1 MSTYLN
7 DYDYFLPEEL
17 IGQKPREPRDSAKLM
32 LIDRKTGSI
41 EHKHFYNIID
51 YLQKGDVL
59 VRNATKVIPARIF
72 GHKDTGG
79 VLEILLIKR
88 ISLDTWEC
96 LLKPAKKLKLGQ
108 KLYIGENKELIA
120 ELLEIKEDGNRILKF
135 YHEGSFE
142 EILDKLGSM
151 PLPPYITRKLE
162 NKDRYQTVYAQRG
175 ESVAAPTAG
184 LHFTEELLKEILDK
198 GVEIVDIFLEVGLG
212 TFRPVQTVNVLEH
225 KMHEESFEISE
236 KAAKIINEAKTEG
249 RRIISVGTT
258 ATRALESSV
267 DENGKLIAQKKDTGI
282 FIYPG
287 YKFKIV
293 DALITN
299 FHLPKST
306 LLMLVS
312 AFYDREKMLEI
323 YNLAVKEKYH
333 FFSFSCYYSHIIT
346 YLVNKHTIPKAKKMI
361 FFFNCQIIYFKH
373 FFSIIEC

>member
-17 IGQKPREPRDSAKLM
+17 IGQIPREPRDHSKLM
-32 LIDRKTGSI
+32 VIDKNKNTV
-41 EHKHFYNIID
+41 EHRHFFDIID
-51 YLQKGDVL
+51 YLKAGDVL
-59 VRNATKVIPARIF
+59 VRNSTKVIPARIF

-88 ISLDTWEC
+88 IDIDTWEC

-108 KLYIGENKELIA
+108 KIYIGENNLLIA
-120 ELLEIKEDGNRILKF
+120 ELLRIKEDGNRILKF
-135 YHEGSFE
+135 YYNGTFE
-142 EILDKLGSM
+142 ENLDKLGNM
-151 PLPPYITRKLE
+151 PLPPYITKTLK
-162 NKDRYQTVYAQRG
+162 NKDRYQTVYAIKG

-184 LHFTEELLKEILDK
+184 LHFTEELLKKIEDK
-198 GVEIVDIFLEVGLG
+198 GIQIVDIFLEVGLG

-225 KMHEESFEISE
+225 KMHEELFEIPEES
-236 KAAKIINEAKTEG
+236 ANIINKAREEG

-267 DENGKLIAQKKDTGI
+267 DENGKLIPQRKDTGI

-293 DALITN
+293 NGLITN

-312 AFYDREKMLEI
+312 ALYDRKKILEI
-323 YNLAVKEKYH
+323 YEIAVKEKYH
-333 FFSFSCYYSHIIT
+333 FFSFGD
-346 YLVNKHTIPKAKKMI
+346 AM
-361 FFFNCQIIYFKH
+361 FIY
-373 FFSIIEC
+373 

>member
-1 MSTYLN
+1 MKMSTYLN

-17 IGQKPREPRDSAKLM
+17 IGQEPCEPRDSSRLM
-32 LIDRKTGSI
+32 LIDRKKENI
-41 EHKHFYNIID
+41 EHKHFYNIVD
-51 YLQKGDVL
+51 YLQEGDVL

-72 GHKDTGG
+72 GHKGSGG

-108 KLYIGENKELIA
+108 KLYIGDNNELIA
-120 ELLEIKEDGNRILKF
+120 ELIEIREDGNRILKF
-135 YHEGSFE
+135 YHDGSFE

-151 PLPPYITRKLE
+151 PLPPYITRKLA
-162 NKDRYQTVYAQRG
+162 NKDRYQTVYAQKG

-184 LHFTEELLKEILDK
+184 LHFTKKLLENISDK
-198 GVEIVDIFLEVGLG
+198 NVEIVDIFLEVGLG
-212 TFRPVQTVNVLEH
+212 TFRPVKTENVLEH
-225 KMHEESFEISE
+225 KMHEEKFEISE
-236 KAAKIINEAKTEG
+236 KAAKIINKAKEEG
-249 RRIISVGTT
+249 RRVIAVGTT
-258 ATRALESSV
+258 AVRALESSV
-267 DENGKLIAQKKDTGI
+267 DENGKLIVQKKSTGI

-312 AFYDREKMLEI
+312 AFYERKKILKI

-333 FFSFSCYYSHIIT
+333 FFSFGDS
-346 YLVNKHTIPKAKKMI
+346 M
-361 FFFNCQIIYFKH
+361 FIY
-373 FFSIIEC
+373 